1 MIGKRAIN
9 NQVIRI
15 MSMPIYSVETISNT
29 SIVYTARVKKTTQI
43 IYLGI
48 LLLFILAFASLPL
61 VTINIS
67 VKGNGLLQSSIEKT
81 DVSIPVNGRL
91 VYFNLKDNQKMTLGD
106 TLLIIDGSSSN
117 KQDLLVKG
125 RQQEISLFVKDLHT
139 LIRQANAEDFSPPN
153 LQSGQ
158 YFAIWQQYI
167 QEVENARI
175 AKEQAENTFNRYS
188 KLYKKKMLSS
198 AEYDKY
204 DFEYKQASA
213 ALAMVSRKYKAQW
226 QTEVNQLQNELR
238 QLLSQQI
245 DINEQ
250 RKQFVVTAPI
260 DGSVQNLVGMQKGT
274 YVFANQKVAEISPD
288 TTLLAFC
295 YINPS
300 DIGLIKKEQEVRFQI
315 DAFNYN
321 QWGLLTG
328 RVIDISDDI
337 VMLNDKQPVFKVRCA
352 LNNDHLTLKNGY
364 KGYVKKGMS
373 FTARFSVTERTL
385 FQLLY
390 DKVDNWL
397 NPNIK
402 AAS

>member
-1 MIGKRAIN
+1 
-9 NQVIRI
+9 

-67 VKGNGLLQSSIEKT
+67 VKGSGLLQSSIEKT

-204 DFEYKQASA
+204 DF
-213 ALAMVSRKYKAQW
+213 
-226 QTEVNQLQNELR
+226 
-238 QLLSQQI
+238 
-245 DINEQ
+245 
-250 RKQFVVTAPI
+250 
-260 DGSVQNLVGMQKGT
+260 
-274 YVFANQKVAEISPD
+274 
-288 TTLLAFC
+288 
-295 YINPS
+295 
-300 DIGLIKKEQEVRFQI
+300 
-315 DAFNYN
+315 
-321 QWGLLTG
+321 
-328 RVIDISDDI
+328 
-337 VMLNDKQPVFKVRCA
+337 
-352 LNNDHLTLKNGY
+352 
-364 KGYVKKGMS
+364 
-373 FTARFSVTERTL
+373 
-385 FQLLY
+385 
-390 DKVDNWL
+390 
-397 NPNIK
+397 
-402 AAS
+402 

>member
-1 MIGKRAIN
+1 
-9 NQVIRI
+9 

-29 SIVYTARVKKTTQI
+29 SIVYTARVKRTTQI

-48 LLLFILAFASLPL
+48 LLLFMLAFASLPL
-61 VTINIS
+61 VKINIS
-67 VKGNGLLQSSIEKT
+67 VKGSGLLQSSIEKT
-81 DVSIPVNGRL
+81 DISIPVNGRL
-91 VYFNLKDNQKMTLGD
+91 VYFNLKDNQKTTLGD

-125 RQQEISLFVKDLHT
+125 RQQEIGSFIKDLHV
-139 LIRQANAEDFSPPN
+139 LIRQANNEDFSPPN

-158 YFAIWQQYI
+158 YLAIWQQYI
-167 QEVENARI
+167 QEIDNARI
-175 AKEQAENTFNRYS
+175 AKDQAENTFNRYS

-204 DFEYKQASA
+204 DFEYKQASS
-213 ALAMVSRKYKAQW
+213 ALVMVSRKYKAQW

-238 QLLSQQI
+238 QLVSQQI

-250 RKQFVVTAPI
+250 KKQFVVTAPI
-260 DGSVQNLVGMQKGT
+260 DGSIQNLAGLQKGT

-337 VMLNDKQPVFKVRCA
+337 VMLNDKQPVFKVRCV
-352 LNNDHLTLKNGY
+352 LNKDHLILKNGY

-402 AAS
+402 GAS

>member
-1 MIGKRAIN
+1 MSIPTYTIETIN
-9 NQVIRI
+9 NT
-15 MSMPIYSVETISNT
+15 SV
-29 SIVYTARVKKTTQI
+29 VYTARIKKTTQV
-43 IYLGI
+43 IYLVI
-48 LLLFILAFASLPL
+48 LLLFVLAFVSLPL
-61 VTINIS
+61 IKVNIS
-67 VKGNGLLQSSIEKT
+67 VKGNGLLQSAIEKA
-81 DVSIPVNGRL
+81 DLNIPVNGRL
-91 VYFNLKDNQKMTLGD
+91 VYFKVKDNQKTTLGD

-125 RQQEISLFVKDLHT
+125 RQQEIALFIRDLHT
-139 LIRQANAEDFSPPN
+139 LVRQANAEDRSAPT

-167 QEVENARI
+167 QEIDNARI
-175 AKEQAENTFNRYS
+175 ARDQAENTFNRYS

-213 ALAMVSRKYKAQW
+213 ALAMISRKYKAQW
-226 QTEVNQLQNELR
+226 QTEINQLQNELR

-250 RKQFVVTAPI
+250 KKQFVVTAPI
-260 DGSVQNLVGMQKGT
+260 DGSIQNLAGIQKGT

-300 DIGLIKKEQEVRFQI
+300 DIGLIRKEQEVRFQI

-328 RVIDISDDI
+328 RVVDISDDI
-337 VMLNDKQPVFKVRCA
+337 VMLNDKQPAFKVRCV
-352 LNNDHLTLKNGY
+352 LDNDHLTLKNGY

-373 FTARFSVTERTL
+373 FTARFSVTDRTL

-402 AAS
+402 GAS